1 MKKVLVPVI
10 ALLVLCVAAPV
21 TAKPIG
27 PQKAVKNPHIMITSE
42 GAELYLPSGIGNG
55 WTVDTDLS
63 VMDSWHWKDASKFKI
78 HEATSLTVD
87 DLLGIMGMG
96 DLTHENKWCYVSLEV
111 LVGFVDLL
119 VETGA
124 ISEAEGEQMK
134 NEFTTMLPEG
144 MYFMFVN
151 VGN

>member
-21 TAKPIG
+21 TARPIG
-27 PQKAVKNPHIMITSE
+27 PHKAVNNPHITITAE
-42 GAELYLPSGIGNG
+42 GVEFYLASGVGNG
-55 WTVDTDLS
+55 WTLDTDMG
-63 VMDSWHWKDASKFKI
+63 VMDSWHWKDKSKFEINK
-78 HEATSLTVD
+78 ATSLTVG
-87 DLLGIMGMG
+87 DLVGIMGMG

-119 VETGA
+119 VEMGA
-124 ISEAEGEQMK
+124 ISEAVGEQMK
-134 NEFTTMLPEG
+134 NEFTAMFPEG

-151 VGN
+151 VNG